1 MNEEVVYQV
10 DAKRYRATLFENRFR
25 IELVNAWNT
34 VINTRE
40 YYLNHVLSVEHR
52 KSKEVRIRFGQGWNY
67 ADIAFKKTDD
77 ADLFTYFMNALF

>member
-1 MNEEVVYQV
+1 MNEEIVFQI
-10 DAKRYRATLFENRFR
+10 DAKRYRVTLFENRFR

-40 YYLNHVLSVEHR
+40 YYLNHVLSLERR

-67 ADIAFKKTDD
+67 VDIAFKKADD
-77 ADLFTYFMNALF
+77 ADLFTYLMNALF